1 MSEKNMRVDDSEVDG
16 LYRIVERDA
25 NEGGYLLNPDD
36 SFTRE
41 LIRGLVINTQRYGYA
56 ACPCRLAS
64 GSQADDLDIV
74 CPCDYRDAD
83 LNEYGA
89 CYCALYV
96 TEEIASGKRKLKP
109 LPDRREKELQKK
121 KRSKN
126 GKETNISGLSYPVWR
141 CSVCGY
147 LAARNMPPEKCPICK
162 VSKERFEKF
171 I

>member
-1 MSEKNMRVDDSEVDG
+1 MSKNNSNLEDSEIDG

-25 NEGGYLLNPDD
+25 HEGGYLLNPDD

-41 LIRGLVINTQRYGYA
+41 LIRGLVVNTKRYGYA

-64 GSQADDLDIV
+64 GDEAEDRDMV

-96 TEEIASGKRKLKP
+96 TEEVASGKRKLRP
-109 LPDRREKELQKK
+109 LPDRRERELEKK
-121 KRSKN
+121 KKDKGESEK
-126 GKETNISGLSYPVWR
+126 NISGLSYPVWR

-147 LAARNMPPEKCPICK
+147 LAARSMPPEKCPICK